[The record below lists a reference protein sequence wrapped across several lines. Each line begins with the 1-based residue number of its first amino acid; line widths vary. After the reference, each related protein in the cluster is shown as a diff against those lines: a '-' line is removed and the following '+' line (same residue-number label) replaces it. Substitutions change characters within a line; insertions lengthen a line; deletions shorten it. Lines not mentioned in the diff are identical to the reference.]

1 MYTKDKLK
9 WPLTNVNSML
19 FDFFF
24 SPEKSEIWYVMYLRD
39 VMARENKIVKLWLCS
54 QRLT

>member
-1 MYTKDKLK
+1 
-9 WPLTNVNSML
+9 ML
-19 FDFFF
+19 FDLFIYFL
-24 SPEKSEIWYVMYLRD
+24 PDKAEIWYVMYLRD

>member
-1 MYTKDKLK
+1 
-9 WPLTNVNSML
+9 ML
-19 FDFFF
+19 FDFIYLFL
-24 SPEKSEIWYVMYLRD
+24 PEIWYVMYLRD